1 MYLKFHMMF
10 PHNLIPKCLLNLWP
24 NHTRTCKSEP
34 ERAVI
39 MYRYEMD
46 LQIVF
51 STTQYCF
58 FCLTIIQMIIEVL
71 G

>member
-1 MYLKFHMMF
+1 MWIHMIF

-39 MYRYEMD
+39 MYR
-46 LQIVF
+46 
-51 STTQYCF
+51 
-58 FCLTIIQMIIEVL
+58 
-71 G
+71 